1 MTKPTTTPRHRDGYS
16 LIRDI
21 ALTLAHITSKEAH

>member
-1 MTKPTTTPRHRDGYS
+1 MAQPTTTPRHRDGYS

-21 ALTLAHITSKEAH
+21 ATTITKAATK

>member
-1 MTKPTTTPRHRDGYS
+1 MSQPTSSPRHREGYS

-21 ALTLAHITSKEAH
+21 ALTLARITSKEAH